1 MLVKGPEINC
11 SILSEYLKLA
21 LLDLNKFA
29 AHVNLTDKRSIEK
42 QAALYVTKNVLNDN
56 NIEILYKESG
66 KPYLSNGVN
75 ISISHSYDWLVVLF
89 SYNGVEIGVDIEK
102 IRDKILNIKDKFL
115 SEKELEDL
123 KDALI
128 EKHIA
133 YWCTKEAIYK
143 AYGKVGLIFEEQ
155 IFVCNFNYSQRG
167 GEINAYVYDANS
179 EKKYTLHYQV
189 LKDYILAYTTNSIE

>member
-1 MLVKGPEINC
+1 MSVKGPEINC
-11 SILSEYLKLA
+11 SILNKYLKLA

-42 QAALYVTKNVLNDN
+42 QAALYVTRSVLNDN

-66 KPYLSNGVN
+66 KPYLSHDVN

-89 SYNGVEIGVDIEK
+89 SYNGVDIGVDIEK

-123 KDALI
+123 KDGLI
-128 EKHIA
+128 EKYIA

-143 AYGKVGLIFEEQ
+143 AYGKVGLIFEDQ
-155 IFVCNFNYSQRG
+155 IFVHNFNYSQKG
-167 GEINAYVYDANS
+167 GEINAYVCDAYC

-189 LKDYILAYTTNSIE
+189 LNNYILTYTANNIE